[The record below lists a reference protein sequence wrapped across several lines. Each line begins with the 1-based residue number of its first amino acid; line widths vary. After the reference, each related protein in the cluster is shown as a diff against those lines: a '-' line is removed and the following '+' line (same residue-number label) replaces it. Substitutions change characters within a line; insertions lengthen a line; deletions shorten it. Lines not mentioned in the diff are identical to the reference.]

1 MIHSFLLIGQSNAA
15 GRGFLEDAAPLDHCN
30 GRLKVQRNGLW
41 LKMFRP
47 VNPDRSFSGTCLAES
62 FAKEYAMEH
71 PLCEVGIIPC
81 ADGGTTISQ
90 WQPGEILFDNA
101 LNCARLAMRTSTLK
115 GILWH
120 QGESDSLTQSL
131 ASQYAQLESTLVN
144 KVRTSF
150 IGRDNDAHI
159 GFVNGAIAAYN
170 EAYNIWTYADIVNS
184 AKANAA
190 TLWYVPADTSGN
202 VINTTTAGLYANP
215 SGTITNSI
223 WIDTST
229 CISKLQ
235 NNNENGEN
243 DGYHYCGVSMFEMGI
258 WYAQGMLQ
266 VSGF

>member
-15 GRGFLEDAAPLDHCN
+15 GRGFLEEATPLDHCN

-41 LKMFRP
+41 LNMFRP

-120 QGESDSLTQSL
+120 QGEGDCSAEKCELYRERFERLMDTLRCEL
-131 ASQYAQLESTLVN
+131 GMPELPILVGALGDYLPKRLESPNLGAYYQSINAVL
-144 KVRTSF
+144 RS
-150 IGRDNDAHI
+150 IGNEYHQCAFVGAEGLGSNPDNLH
-159 GFVNGAIAAYN
+159 F
-170 EAYNIWTYADIVNS
+170 S
-184 AKANAA
+184 AKALHEFGIRYYQAYRA
-190 TLWYVPADTSGN
+190 FDEAD
-202 VINTTTAGLYANP
+202 P
-215 SGTITNSI
+215 SDEEGKSS
-223 WIDTST
+223 ST
-229 CISKLQ
+229 ERSAMEL
-235 NNNENGEN
+235 
-243 DGYHYCGVSMFEMGI
+243 
-258 WYAQGMLQ
+258 L
-266 VSGF
+266 